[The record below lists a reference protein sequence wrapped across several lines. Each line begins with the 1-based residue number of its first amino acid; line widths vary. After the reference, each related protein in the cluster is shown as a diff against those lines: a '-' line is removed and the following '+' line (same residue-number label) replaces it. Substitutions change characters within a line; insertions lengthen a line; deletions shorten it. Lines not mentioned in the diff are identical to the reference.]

1 MELVVVMAIMAIL
14 AGTAAV
20 KLSSTSGDRSA
31 MAARV
36 LLRDIAF
43 ARQRSVATGYRTWI
57 DFSTPDTWRLLAE
70 DASNLTRANAQ
81 PLNDPATND
90 GFFQT
95 LDSGAFFGVTLT
107 VSAGEDWVGFDWV
120 GQPLKKTGE
129 TTPLAADAVYT
140 FSGGQAVSINKDTGH
155 AVYTP

>member
-1 MELVVVMAIMAIL
+1 MAIMAIL
-14 AGTAAV
+14 AGVAAV
-20 KLSSTSGDRSA
+20 KVSSASGDRSA

-57 DFSTPDTWRLLAE
+57 DFSTPNTWRVLAE

-81 PLNDPATND
+81 LLNDPATNG
-90 GFFQT
+90 GFVQT
-95 LDSGAFFGVTLT
+95 LDTGAFLGVSFT
-107 VSAGEDWVGFDWV
+107 VTVGEDWIGFDWV

-129 TTPLAADAVYT
+129 DTPLAADAVYT
-140 FSGGQAVSINKDTGH
+140 FSDGQVVSINKDTGH